1 MTTWTPPPEWQ
12 TIQTIDAHTGGEPF
26 RIVVDGLPEIEGN
39 TVLAC
44 RRYVAAQFDH
54 LRKALML
61 EPRGHPDMYGC
72 IMLKPERPDSDLGVL
87 FLHNE
92 GYSTMCGHGI
102 IALTK
107 VLVETGWK
115 AATHP
120 ITTLRID
127 TPAGLVVAHA
137 RMKEGKVKS
146 VYFQNVPSFAAE
158 LDAVVEVPGWGEVT
172 YDLGYGGAFYAYV
185 EAAALDLA
193 CTPVGVSDL
202 IQAGRDIKS
211 AIMGSRPIHHP
222 YDEDLSFLYG
232 VIFIGAP
239 SDPSHHSRNVCI
251 FADGE
256 VDRSPTGTG
265 VSGRL
270 AIHHARGDIQVGEEI
285 IIESILGSTFAGT
298 VLETTTFG
306 DHRAIIPQVEGK
318 AYITGK
324 HTFTIDPHDELG
336 KGFSLR

>member
-1 MTTWTPPPEWQ
+1 MTGWTPPANWR
-12 TIQTIDAHTGGEPF
+12 TIRTIDAHTGGEPF
-26 RIVVDGLPEIEGN
+26 RVIIDGLPEIKGN
-39 TVLAC
+39 TVLGC
-44 RRYVAAQFDH
+44 RRYVATHYDD

-72 IMLKPERPDSDLGVL
+72 ILLEPERPESDLGVL

-102 IALTK
+102 IALAK

-115 AATHP
+115 RATNP

-137 RMKEGKVKS
+137 RMGAGKVES

-158 LDAVVEVPGWGEVT
+158 LDAVIEVPGWGSVT

-185 EAAALDLA
+185 EAETLDLQ
-193 CTPVGVSDL
+193 CTPAEVSRL

-211 AIMGSRPIHHP
+211 AIMHTRPIRHP
-222 YDEDLSFLYG
+222 FDEDLSFLYG
-232 VIFIGAP
+232 VIFTGPA
-239 SDPSHHSRNVCI
+239 SDVSHHSRNVCI

-270 AIHHARGDIQVGEEI
+270 AIHHARGDIKTGDEI
-285 IIESILGSTFAGT
+285 VIESILGSTFVGT
-298 VLETTTFG
+298 VLEATNYG
-306 DHRAIIPQVEGK
+306 EHKAIIPQVEGK

-324 HTFTIDPHDELG
+324 HTFTMDPNDELG

>member
-1 MTTWTPPPEWQ
+1 MTNWKPPAGWHA
-12 TIQTIDAHTGGEPF
+12 IRTIDAHTGGEPF
-26 RIVVDGLPEIEGN
+26 RIIVDGFPEVAGD

-44 RRYVAAQFDH
+44 RRYVSKHYDY

-72 IMLKPERPDSDLGVL
+72 ILLKPERPNSDLGVL

-115 AATHP
+115 EATAP
-120 ITTLRID
+120 VTTLRID

-137 RMKEGKVKS
+137 RVAEGSVKS
-146 VYFQNVPSFAAE
+146 VFFQNVPAFVDV
-158 LDAVVEVPGWGEVT
+158 LDATVAVPDWGNVT
-172 YDLGYGGAFYAYV
+172 YDLAYGGAYYAYV
-185 EAAALDLA
+185 EAASVGLS
-193 CTPVGVSDL
+193 CTPAAVDRL
-202 IQAGRDIKS
+202 IRAGRDIKK
-211 AIMGSRPIHHP
+211 AIMQTRTLRHP
-222 YDEDLSFLYG
+222 FDDDLSFLYG
-232 VIFIGAP
+232 VIFTGPP
-239 SDPSHHSRNVCI
+239 SDPAHHSRNVCI

-270 AIHHARGDIQVGEEI
+270 AIHHARGEISVGEAI
-285 IIESILGSTFAGT
+285 TIESILGSTFVGT
-298 VLETTTFG
+298 VLNTTKFG
-306 DHRAIIPQVEGK
+306 PHHAILPQVEGN
-318 AYITGK
+318 AYITGT
-324 HTFTIDPHDELG
+324 HTFTIDPDDELG
-336 KGFSLR
+336 KGFTLR